1 MRVSTHR
8 KLDDGSFRLVIDVED
23 KTGTQYE
30 FPWVAVPVDEKG
42 KPIMSEK
49 AWTAMQVEEAQ
60 RLVELALAEPGA
72 APAGKKLASE
82 GQKL

>member
-1 MRVSTHR
+1 MKVSTHR
-8 KLDDGSFRLVIDVED
+8 KLEDGSFLLVIDVED
-23 KTGTQYE
+23 KAGTQYE
-30 FPWVAVPVDEKG
+30 FPWGAVPLDEKG

-49 AWTAMQVEEAQ
+49 AWAEMQVTEAQ
-60 RLVELALAEPGA
+60 RLVELAVSELGA